1 MENTKEI
8 IHRIE
13 TEISKLKDKSFKILF
28 YVPDAKNNATGY
40 ISYIYQMAL
49 TLQQLGYNV
58 KMLYQ
63 LENEYSKEELNRLQ
77 LDNAPIDEDRVFVGV
92 VESMGEKYSTL
103 EHTNIQNQEL
113 EVSPSDFLIIPEVY
127 SSIMNQTKKLSCKR
141 IVLTQNYNYLTD
153 FIQVGVSWANFGI
166 TDTITSCLNQ
176 AELVTSVFPFV
187 KTKVLSP
194 YIPSYFYEGEEP
206 KKLVV
211 NIITKSQKDAN
222 KIIKPFYWKYPMYKW
237 VSFRDL
243 RSYPREMFADYLR
256 EGAITVWVDTDTQ
269 FGYAP
274 LEAIKS
280 GNIVIGKIPELIPEW
295 MLTEDKSNFL
305 DNGIWF
311 NNINDV
317 HKIIAS
323 IIRTWINDDIPTEVT
338 NAMKE
343 TAKKYSF
350 DEYKINLEKL
360 MESYIDDRE
369 KEFQE
374 VISVA
379 KSKINNDNKEE
390 E

>member
-1 MENTKEI
+1 MDNTKEI
-8 IHRIE
+8 VQRIE
-13 TEISKLKDKSFKILF
+13 TEIGKLKDKSFKVLF

-40 ISYIYQMAL
+40 ISYMYQMAL

-63 LENEYSKEELNRLQ
+63 LDNEYTAEELKKLNLENQ
-77 LDNAPIDEDRVFVGV
+77 PIDDNRVFVGV
-92 VESMGEKYSTL
+92 TESLGEKYATL
-103 EHTNIQNQEL
+103 EHANIQNEEL

-127 SSIMNQTKKLSCKR
+127 SSVMNQTKKLSCKR

-176 AELVTSVFPFV
+176 AELVNSVFPYV
-187 KTKVLSP
+187 KTKVLTP
-194 YIPSYFYEGEEP
+194 YIPSYFYEGNEP
-206 KKLVV
+206 KKLIV

-256 EGAITVWVDTDTQ
+256 EGAITIWVDSDTQ

-295 MLTEDKSNFL
+295 MLSEDKTQLL

-311 NNINDV
+311 NDINSV
-317 HKIIAS
+317 HKIIADV
-323 IIRTWINDDIPTEVT
+323 IRTWINDDIPSEITD
-338 NAMKE
+338 AMKE

-350 DEYKINLEKL
+350 DEYKVNLDNLIN
-360 MESYIDDRE
+360 SYINERV
-369 KEFQE
+369 KEFEE
-374 VISVA
+374 VIIVA
-379 KSKINNDNKEE
+379 KSKINDEKVEE
-390 E
+390 

>member
-1 MENTKEI
+1 MDNTKEI
-8 IHRIE
+8 VQRIE
-13 TEISKLKDKSFKILF
+13 NEIGKLKDKSFKVLF

-40 ISYIYQMAL
+40 VSYIYQMAL

-63 LENEYSKEELNRLQ
+63 LDNEYTAEELKKLD
-77 LDNAPIDEDRVFVGV
+77 LDNQPIDENRVFVGV
-92 VESMGEKYSTL
+92 TESLGEKYAAL
-103 EHTNIQNQEL
+103 QHANIQNEEL

-127 SSIMNQTKKLSCKR
+127 SSVMNQTKKLSCKR

-176 AELVTSVFPFV
+176 AELVNSVFPYV
-187 KTKVLSP
+187 KTKVLTP
-194 YIPSYFYEGEEP
+194 YIPSYFYEGNEP

-222 KIIKPFYWKYPMYKW
+222 KIIKPFYWKYPIYKW

-256 EGAITVWVDTDTQ
+256 EGAITIWVDSDTQ

-295 MLTEDKSNFL
+295 MLSEDKTQLL

-311 NNINDV
+311 NDINSV
-317 HKIIAS
+317 HKIIADVV
-323 IIRTWINDDIPTEVT
+323 RTWMNDDIPTEIT
-338 NAMKE
+338 DAMKE

-350 DEYKINLEKL
+350 DEYKTNLDSL
-360 MESYIDDRE
+360 MNSYIDERV
-369 KEFQE
+369 KEFEE
-374 VISVA
+374 VITVA
-379 KSKINNDNKEE
+379 KSKINEE
-390 E
+390 KVEE

>member
-1 MENTKEI
+1 MDNTKEI
-8 IHRIE
+8 VQRIE
-13 TEISKLKDKSFKILF
+13 TEIGKLKDKSFKVLF

-63 LENEYSKEELNRLQ
+63 LDNEYTVEELKKLNLENQ
-77 LDNAPIDEDRVFVGV
+77 PIDDNRVFVGV
-92 VESMGEKYSTL
+92 TESLGEKYATL
-103 EHTNIQNQEL
+103 EHANIQNEEL

-127 SSIMNQTKKLSCKR
+127 SSVMNQTKKLSCKR

-176 AELVTSVFPFV
+176 AELVNSVFPYV
-187 KTKVLSP
+187 KAKVLTP
-194 YIPSYFYEGEEP
+194 YIPSYFYEGNEP
-206 KKLVV
+206 KKLIV

-256 EGAITVWVDTDTQ
+256 EGAITIWVDSDTQ

-295 MLTEDKSNFL
+295 MLSEDKTQLL

-311 NNINDV
+311 NDINSV
-317 HKIIAS
+317 HKIIADV
-323 IIRTWINDDIPTEVT
+323 IRTWINDDIPSEITD
-338 NAMKE
+338 AMKE

-350 DEYKINLEKL
+350 DEYKVNLDNLIN
-360 MESYIDDRE
+360 SYINERV
-369 KEFQE
+369 KEFEE
-374 VISVA
+374 VIIVA
-379 KSKINNDNKEE
+379 KSKINDEKVEE
-390 E
+390 

>member
-1 MENTKEI
+1 MDNTKEI
-8 IHRIE
+8 VQRIE
-13 TEISKLKDKSFKILF
+13 TEIGKLKDKSFKMLF

-63 LENEYSKEELNRLQ
+63 LDNEYTAEELKKLNLENQ
-77 LDNAPIDEDRVFVGV
+77 PIDDNRVFVGV
-92 VESMGEKYSTL
+92 TESLGEKYATL
-103 EHTNIQNQEL
+103 EHANIQNEEL

-127 SSIMNQTKKLSCKR
+127 SSVMNQTKKLSCKR

-176 AELVTSVFPFV
+176 AELVNSVFPYV
-187 KTKVLSP
+187 KTKVLTP
-194 YIPSYFYEGEEP
+194 YIPSYFYEGNEP
-206 KKLVV
+206 KKLIV

-256 EGAITVWVDTDTQ
+256 EGAITIWVDSDTQ

-295 MLTEDKSNFL
+295 MLSEDKTQLL

-311 NNINDV
+311 NDINSV
-317 HKIIAS
+317 HKIIADV
-323 IIRTWINDDIPTEVT
+323 IRTWINDDIPSEITD
-338 NAMKE
+338 AMKE

-350 DEYKINLEKL
+350 DEYKVNLDNLIN
-360 MESYIDDRE
+360 SYINERV
-369 KEFQE
+369 KEFEE
-374 VISVA
+374 VIIVA
-379 KSKINNDNKEE
+379 KSKINDEKVEE
-390 E
+390 

>member
-1 MENTKEI
+1 MDNTKEI
-8 IHRIE
+8 VQRIE
-13 TEISKLKDKSFKILF
+13 TEIGKLKDKSFKVLF

-63 LENEYSKEELNRLQ
+63 LDNEYTAEELKK
-77 LDNAPIDEDRVFVGV
+77 LDLENQPIDDNRVFVGV
-92 VESMGEKYSTL
+92 TESLGEKYATL
-103 EHTNIQNQEL
+103 EHANIQNEEL

-127 SSIMNQTKKLSCKR
+127 SSVMNQTRKLSCKR

-176 AELVTSVFPFV
+176 AELVNSVFPYV
-187 KTKVLSP
+187 KTKVLTP
-194 YIPSYFYEGEEP
+194 YIPSYFYEGNEP
-206 KKLVV
+206 KKLIV

-256 EGAITVWVDTDTQ
+256 EGAITIWVDSDTQ

-295 MLTEDKSNFL
+295 MLSEDKTQLL

-311 NNINDV
+311 NDINSV
-317 HKIIAS
+317 HKIIADV
-323 IIRTWINDDIPTEVT
+323 IRTWINDDIPSEITD
-338 NAMKE
+338 AMKE

-350 DEYKINLEKL
+350 DEYKVNLDNLIN
-360 MESYIDDRE
+360 SYINERV
-369 KEFQE
+369 KEFEE
-374 VISVA
+374 VIIVA
-379 KSKINNDNKEE
+379 KSKINDEKVEE
-390 E
+390 

>member
-1 MENTKEI
+1 MDNTKEI
-8 IHRIE
+8 LQRIE
-13 TEISKLKDKSFKILF
+13 TEIGKLKDKSFKVLF

-63 LENEYSKEELNRLQ
+63 LDNEYTAEELKKLNLENQ
-77 LDNAPIDEDRVFVGV
+77 PIDDNRVFVGV
-92 VESMGEKYSTL
+92 TESLGEKYATL
-103 EHTNIQNQEL
+103 EHANIQNEEL

-127 SSIMNQTKKLSCKR
+127 SSVMNQTKKLSCKR

-176 AELVTSVFPFV
+176 AELVNSVFPYV
-187 KTKVLSP
+187 KTKVLTP
-194 YIPSYFYEGEEP
+194 YIPSYFYEGNEP
-206 KKLVV
+206 KKLIV

-256 EGAITVWVDTDTQ
+256 EGAITIWVDSDTQ

-295 MLTEDKSNFL
+295 MLSEDKTQLL

-311 NNINDV
+311 NDINSV
-317 HKIIAS
+317 HKIIADV
-323 IIRTWINDDIPTEVT
+323 IRTWINDDIPSEITD
-338 NAMKE
+338 AMKE

-350 DEYKINLEKL
+350 DEYKVNLDNLIN
-360 MESYIDDRE
+360 SYINERV
-369 KEFQE
+369 KEFEE
-374 VISVA
+374 VIIVA
-379 KSKINNDNKEE
+379 KSKINDEKVEE
-390 E
+390 

>member
-1 MENTKEI
+1 MDNTKEI
-8 IHRIE
+8 VQRIE
-13 TEISKLKDKSFKILF
+13 TEIGKLKDKSFKVLF

-63 LENEYSKEELNRLQ
+63 LDNEYTAEELKK
-77 LDNAPIDEDRVFVGV
+77 LDLENQPIDDNRVFVGV
-92 VESMGEKYSTL
+92 TESLGEKYATL
-103 EHTNIQNQEL
+103 EHANIQNEEL

-127 SSIMNQTKKLSCKR
+127 SSVMNQTKKLSCKR
-141 IVLTQNYNYLTD
+141 IILTQNYNYLTD

-176 AELVTSVFPFV
+176 AELVNSVFPYV
-187 KTKVLSP
+187 KTKVLTP
-194 YIPSYFYEGEEP
+194 YIPSYFYEGNEP
-206 KKLVV
+206 KKLIV

-256 EGAITVWVDTDTQ
+256 EGAITIWVDSDTQ

-295 MLTEDKSNFL
+295 MLSEDKTQLL

-311 NNINDV
+311 NDINSV
-317 HKIIAS
+317 HKIIADV
-323 IIRTWINDDIPTEVT
+323 IRTWINDDIPSEITD
-338 NAMKE
+338 AMKE

-350 DEYKINLEKL
+350 DEYKVNLDNLIN
-360 MESYIDDRE
+360 SYINERV
-369 KEFQE
+369 KEFEE
-374 VISVA
+374 VIIVA
-379 KSKINNDNKEE
+379 KSKINDEKVEE
-390 E
+390 